1 MKTNTVTLALLGCL
15 ALTMPLWAGEG
26 AQDARKHMV
35 RGVAAIEM
43 AKTPGELQE
52 AADEFRRATELDP
65 SMPSAWYNLGS
76 VQVKLGEYG
85 AAIASYQRYL
95 KLSPNADDVQKIQ
108 DEIIKLE
115 FLQERVAKT
124 TARQG
129 TWVAT
134 DGTPYTLKSD
144 GNHIILE
151 TDQHAIT
158 DNEAEGS
165 VPLVGKM
172 WISEKEQ
179 VKYDLQTSGTKL
191 TGTWKHS
198 AFTAYV
204 CMIPEENGEVSGEIR
219 DSEKTIIVR
228 HTRMKYMAKN
238 GGSLFGDDYC
248 EEVKPVEKKNIET
261 VLRGPLPSGGI
272 MAILSGIN
280 WYWPGGFS
288 AVELGWTGHLGVS
301 DVNPSSP
308 AFAAGLRAK
317 DKILSINGVEVK
329 TLSTAQEAILL
340 LRGEVGSEVVLDVIH
355 EDQET
360 PVSMRFKRVNV
371 WNYAPGKPWIN

>member
-1 MKTNTVTLALLGCL
+1 MNKNFLTLALLGCL
-15 ALTMPLWAGEG
+15 SVSILVSADEG
-26 AQDARKHMV
+26 AQGARKHMV
-35 RGVAAIEM
+35 RGIAAIEI

-65 SMPSAWYNLGS
+65 SLANAWFNLGS
-76 VQVKLGEYG
+76 LQTKLGQYG
-85 AAIASYQRYL
+85 AAITSYQRYL
-95 KLSPNADDVQKIQ
+95 KLSPNAEDAQKIQ
-108 DEIIKLE
+108 DEIIKIE

-124 TARQG
+124 TARLG
-129 TWVAT
+129 TWVAA
-134 DGTPYTLKSD
+134 DGTPYRLTSD
-144 GNHIILE
+144 GNHIVLE

-172 WISEKEQ
+172 WIKGKEQ
-179 VKYDLQTSGTKL
+179 VKYDLQASGTSL

-198 AFTAYV
+198 PLKAYV
-204 CMIPEENGEVSGEIR
+204 CTIPEESGEVSGEIR

-248 EEVKPVEKKNIET
+248 EEVKPVEKKNSET
-261 VLRGPLPSGGI
+261 LLRGPLPNGGI

-288 AVELGWTGHLGVS
+288 AVELGWTGNLGVS
-301 DVNPSSP
+301 DVNPNSP
-308 AFAAGLRAK
+308 AFTAGLRAK
-317 DKILSINGVEVK
+317 DKIVSINGVEVK

-340 LRGEVGSEVVLDVIH
+340 LRGEAGSEVILNVIH
-355 EDQET
+355 EDQEQ
-360 PVSMRFKRVNV
+360 PVSIRFKRVKV
-371 WNYAPGKPWIN
+371 PGYVFGQPWIN